1 MGKNIAKNCLYVLKK
16 LIVKQTNWTAWPS
29 LSREVSKLVLRHLSL
44 SFGEFT
50 GWIDPTNNENN

>member
-1 MGKNIAKNCLYVLKK
+1 MLGHLYLEKSVNI
-16 LIVKQTNWTAWPS
+16 
-29 LSREVSKLVLRHLSL
+29 VLRHLSL